1 MILPLFFNFALLPVG
16 KGSGVRGQGS
26 GVEEMGVIVLN
37 LWGAKDI

>member
-1 MILPLFFNFALLPVG
+1 MIRG
-16 KGSGVRGQGS
+16 QGSGVRGQGS

>member
-1 MILPLFFNFALLPVG
+1 MILPLFFNCALLPVG
-16 KGSGVRGQGS
+16 KGS

>member
-1 MILPLFFNFALLPVG
+1 MLPVG

>member
-1 MILPLFFNFALLPVG
+1 MILPLFFNCALLPLLLW
-16 KGSGVRGQGS
+16 VRDQGS